1 MSLLNVK
8 IKIIYIKKKKS
19 YWAIC
24 ANRYWIFVLYTY
36 TQPLFKYI
44 IIYFVCY
51 NFVYIRTQI
60 VFKLYSFI
68 YCAIYFLKFCFVYT
82 CAQLR
87 YSNCIHLL
95 MCQCFKIKEFKPC
108 INRTKLLCRWL
119 KHILVM
125 LILCKTQTLAG
136 SFKKRIWM

>member
-1 MSLLNVK
+1 MLLSHLCQSLLKFCFV
-8 IKIIYIKKKKS
+8 YI
-19 YWAIC
+19 
-24 ANRYWIFVLYTY
+24 Y
-36 TQPLFKYI
+36 TQPLFKYTCI
-44 IIYFVCY
+44 IIYFLCY
-51 NFVYIRTQI
+51 NFVYICTWYTDCIQI
-60 VFKLYSFI
+60 VFLYLLCHI
-68 YCAIYFLKFCFVYT
+68 FLKFCFVYT
-82 CAQLR
+82 YAQLW

-136 SFKKRIWM
+136 SCNFTHSVNINELMS